1 MTWLRSAVY
10 RSMLELL
17 VVSRHC
23 RHQELARMAQT
34 RKVNATTMLVVSDR
48 GNSLNEA
55 QCGYNSVLLPL
66 LPNTIYLSFGLTAAC
81 AINPTALPGFQDLV
95 MRREPRTRAA
105 SISVQSYH
113 LPCSC
118 VVLSAVP
125 CLQLDQLSPVPGRM
139 PCTLAAFKIVGTY
152 SKASYCTKLIVLML
166 SDC

>member
-55 QCGYNSVLLPL
+55 QCGYDSVLLPL

-95 MRREPRTRAA
+95 MRREPSNTSCQYSCSIISLTMFLRCLVSRAVSATRSTVTGSWSNALHFG
-105 SISVQSYH
+105 SFQNRRDVFES
-113 LPCSC
+113 
-118 VVLSAVP
+118 
-125 CLQLDQLSPVPGRM
+125 
-139 PCTLAAFKIVGTY
+139 
-152 SKASYCTKLIVLML
+152 
-166 SDC
+166 